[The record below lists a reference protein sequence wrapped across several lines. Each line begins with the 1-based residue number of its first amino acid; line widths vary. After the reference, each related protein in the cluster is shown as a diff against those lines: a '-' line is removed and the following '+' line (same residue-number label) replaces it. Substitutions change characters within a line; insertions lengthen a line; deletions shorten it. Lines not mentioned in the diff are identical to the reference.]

1 MNIEGK
7 KRIVITC
14 PHCHKDYAFNGDY
27 LYQRKRKLAEET
39 SVIIAQLTAY
49 REEHSLS
56 KKELQKDAYYKK
68 LKRRLNE
75 KQAESTLVKTEISN
89 ASNISELNL
98 YWAVKK
104 KLFQIYGKEPIMKII
119 EECEEEMQYN
129 DYDME
134 IQRYTNFN
142 NI

>member
-1 MNIEGK
+1 MAFGFGVIKGKRMNIEGK

-68 LKRRLNE
+68 LMRQPQR
-75 KQAESTLVKTEISN
+75 TLKM
-89 ASNISELNL
+89 NILLS
-98 YWAVKK
+98 A
-104 KLFQIYGKEPIMKII
+104 
-119 EECEEEMQYN
+119 C
-129 DYDME
+129 
-134 IQRYTNFN
+134 
-142 NI
+142 